1 MQKLNTLGPHMCIH
15 LKEQFFNKINETM
28 MNAETNICPKAIFS
42 AIYIFC
48 VAWKNNYLKK
58 DAM

>member
-1 MQKLNTLGPHMCIH
+1 
-15 LKEQFFNKINETM
+15 

-42 AIYIFC
+42 VIYIFC